1 LNSRRQSR
9 EPDAG
14 DVGLDAPNGGLSV
27 QVMVVGFDL
36 IYTEQASTQIHSMTE
51 NQLPLETERQKMKNN
66 AELQQDVQDAIK
78 WQPLLNA
85 AEIGVTAKDGV
96 VSLTGVVDSY
106 AKKTEAEDAAKNV
119 AGVTALVEKI
129 EVKYPSSYSKTNA
142 EIANEVL
149 SALKGCWD
157 VPKDK
162 VKVKVEAG
170 WVTLSGELNWN
181 YQKEA
186 AKDAIVNLMGVT
198 GATNNIS
205 IKSESMEAVEQAA
218 IENALK
224 RDWAFCD
231 NDIRVQV
238 SGHRATLTG
247 TVASIYQKDEAGS
260 IAWNAPGVWNVDNE
274 LTVAWD

>member
-1 LNSRRQSR
+1 
-9 EPDAG
+9 
-14 DVGLDAPNGGLSV
+14 
-27 QVMVVGFDL
+27 
-36 IYTEQASTQIHSMTE
+36 
-51 NQLPLETERQKMKNN
+51 MKSN

-106 AKKTEAEDAAKNV
+106 SKKTEAEDAAKNV

-149 SALKGCWD
+149 SALKACWD

-170 WVTLSGELNWN
+170 WVTLTGELNWN

-186 AKDAIVNLMGVT
+186 AKDAI
-198 GATNNIS
+198 
-205 IKSESMEAVEQAA
+205 
-218 IENALK
+218 
-224 RDWAFCD
+224 
-231 NDIRVQV
+231 
-238 SGHRATLTG
+238 
-247 TVASIYQKDEAGS
+247 
-260 IAWNAPGVWNVDNE
+260 
-274 LTVAWD
+274 

>member
-1 LNSRRQSR
+1 MANNLPSQ
-9 EPDAG
+9 
-14 DVGLDAPNGGLSV
+14 
-27 QVMVVGFDL
+27 
-36 IYTEQASTQIHSMTE
+36 TQIYI
-51 NQLPLETERQKMKNN
+51 MKNN

-85 AEIGVTAKDGV
+85 AEIGVTAKNGV
-96 VSLTGVVDSY
+96 ISLTGVVDSY
-106 AKKTEAEDAAKNV
+106 GKKSEAEDAAKNV

-149 SALKGCWD
+149 TALKARWD
-157 VPKDK
+157 VPNDK

-170 WVTLSGELNWN
+170 WVTLTGEVSWN

-186 AKDAIVNLMGVT
+186 AKDAIESLMGVK
-198 GATNNIS
+198 GVTNNIM
-205 IKSESMEAVEQAA
+205 IKSESKEAAEKAA

-224 RDWAFCD
+224 RNWAFYE
-231 NDIRVQV
+231 NHIGVRV

-247 TVASIYQKDEAGS
+247 TVDSLYQKDEAGS
-260 IAWNAPGVWNVDNE
+260 IAWNAPGVWSGDNE
-274 LTVAWD
+274 LVVDWN

>member
-1 LNSRRQSR
+1 
-9 EPDAG
+9 
-14 DVGLDAPNGGLSV
+14 
-27 QVMVVGFDL
+27 
-36 IYTEQASTQIHSMTE
+36 
-51 NQLPLETERQKMKNN
+51 MKSN

-106 AKKTEAEDAAKNV
+106 IKKTEAEDAAKNV

-129 EVKYPSSYSKTNA
+129 EVKYPNSYSKTNV

-149 SALKGCWD
+149 TALKTRWN
-157 VPKDK
+157 VPADK

-170 WVTLSGELNWN
+170 WITLSGEVGWH

-186 AKDAIVNLMGVT
+186 AEEAIENLMGVT
-198 GATNNIS
+198 GVTNNIS
-205 IKSESMEAVEQAA
+205 IKSESTEA
-218 IENALK
+218 IEKAGIESALK
-224 RDWAFCD
+224 RSWSFYD

-238 SGHRATLTG
+238 SGHKATLTG
-247 TVASIYQKDEAGS
+247 TVGSLYQKNEAGS
-260 IAWNAPGVWNVDNE
+260 IAWNAPGVWSVDNG
-274 LTVAWD
+274 LVVDWD

>member
-1 LNSRRQSR
+1 
-9 EPDAG
+9 
-14 DVGLDAPNGGLSV
+14 
-27 QVMVVGFDL
+27 
-36 IYTEQASTQIHSMTE
+36 
-51 NQLPLETERQKMKNN
+51 MKSN

-149 SALKGCWD
+149 AALKARWD
-157 VPKDK
+157 VAADK

-170 WVTLSGELNWN
+170 WVTLTGELHWH

-186 AKDAIVNLMGVT
+186 AEDAIKSLMGVI
-198 GATNNIS
+198 GVSNNIT
-205 IKSESMEAVEQAA
+205 IKSESMESVEKAG
-218 IENALK
+218 IESALK
-224 RDWAFCD
+224 RNWAFFD
-231 NDIRVQV
+231 NDIHVKV

-247 TVASIYQKDEAGS
+247 TVDSMYQKDEAGT
-260 IAWNAPGVWNVDNE
+260 IAWNAPGVWSVDNE
-274 LTVAWD
+274 LVVDWD